1 MDMASDPELDL
12 RGRLVRSL
20 GTLRDMLPGA
30 FVERRRRCGKPNCRC
45 ASGKPEDLHPQLA
58 LSVLVDGKLKT
69 VHLNSLLAQ
78 EVRRGVQLHRRF
90 QAAEGRICTINLR
103 RLLRKKQV
111 PPHS

>member
-1 MDMASDPELDL
+1 MASDPDLDL

-20 GTLRDMLPGA
+20 GMLREMLPGA

-45 ASGKPEDLHPQLA
+45 ASGRPQDFHPQLA

-69 VHLNSLLAQ
+69 VHLNSSLAR
-78 EVRRGVQLHRRF
+78 EVRRGVELHRRF
-90 QAAEGRICTINLR
+90 QEAESRICAINLR
-103 RLLRKKQV
+103 RLLRKKQP

>member
-1 MDMASDPELDL
+1 MASDPELDL

-58 LSVLVDGKLKT
+58 LSVLLNGKLKT
-69 VHLNSLLAQ
+69 VQLNSALAD
-78 EVRRGVQLHRRF
+78 EVRRGVELHRRF
-90 QAAEGRICTINLR
+90 REAERRICAINLR
-103 RLLRKKQV
+103 RLLRKKQA
-111 PPHS
+111 PSHS

>member
-1 MDMASDPELDL
+1 MASDPELDL

-69 VHLNSLLAQ
+69 VHLNSSLAQ
-78 EVRRGVQLHRRF
+78 EVRRGVELHRRF
-90 QAAEGRICTINLR
+90 QDLEARICALNLR
-103 RLLRKKQV
+103 RLLRKKQGS
-111 PPHS
+111 PRS